1 MRTRTT
7 DVSGFSLIEVMI
19 AMTILAVGILVI
31 AQMQVAAINGLAYS
45 RRMSSA
51 TQLAQH
57 QLEYLRTMPFGT
69 DNETNEQDAAYNGAN
84 ENIFTDPV
92 LGDGNFS
99 DWHYYGTPV
108 DAEGNPVS
116 HTGGGNK
123 YYVRWRVER
132 GPDNSSDT
140 IGGGI
145 DFPGMGQM
153 IIEIEVFWFEEEG
166 DHTDLMNSEIS
177 GDQLRNAGGSRVTL
191 RGSRSLTF

>member
-7 DVSGFSLIEVMI
+7 DISGFSLIEVMI

-69 DNETNEQDAAYNGAN
+69 NEQDAAYNGAG
-84 ENIFTDPV
+84 ENIFTDPT

-108 DAEGNPVS
+108 NAEGNPVS

-123 YYVRWRVER
+123 YYVRWHVER
-132 GPDNSSDT
+132 GPMSPNAVRGT
-140 IGGGI
+140 GGVEY
-145 DFPGMGQM
+145 PGPGQM
-153 IIEIEVFWFEEEG
+153 VIEVEVFWFKGEG

-177 GDQLRNAGGSRVTL
+177 GDQLRNEGGSRVQI
-191 RGSRSLTF
+191 RGSRSVNF